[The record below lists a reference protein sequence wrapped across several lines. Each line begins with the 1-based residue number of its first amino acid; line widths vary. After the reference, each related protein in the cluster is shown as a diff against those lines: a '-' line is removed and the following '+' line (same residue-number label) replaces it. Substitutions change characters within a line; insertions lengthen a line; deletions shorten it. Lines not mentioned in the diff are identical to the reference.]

1 MFYKK
6 ILFLL
11 FIAILLASCISIN
24 ISDPMG
30 KQYNETIL
38 QGTAK
43 DKIAVLT
50 ITGII
55 NDSPSK
61 GFLKSGPGLLQD
73 FLTQLKLAEYDPDV
87 KAILLKINSPGGTV
101 TSSDIL
107 YNEITEFKKRSG
119 KKVLVCM
126 MDVAASGGYYI
137 SLAADYIIANPT
149 TITGSVGV
157 IFMRPQI
164 SNLANKLGINIEVNK
179 SGKNKDMGSPYR
191 EATKEETELFNKL
204 TKSLAERFYYLL
216 NQNRNISE
224 ESFEEIKTARILL
237 AEDAKRLGLI
247 DEINYLD
254 SAVLKTMEIA
264 GISRNSRVVAY
275 RPARLYYDNIY
286 NNPGAET
293 ETEFQIKLGSI
304 SELLNLNT
312 GFYYIWEA
320 TLK

>member
-320 TLK
+320 ALK